1 MYIVNEA
8 RNYGSD
14 NTRVNFSTLA
24 PGEFFIHSKRVLV
37 KVSNLYSITHADG
50 RGEEH
55 RIMPVNAIR
64 IGYIGRPE
72 GNEKIAGRPSCIGE
86 DTKVEIVKDIATLYL
101 KG

>member
-14 NTRVNFSTLA
+14 NTRVHFSTLA

-72 GNEKIAGRPSCIGE
+72 GGHQIAGRHSCIGE